1 MGKKS
6 SPPPDYTALA
16 AASKEAADVARQVGN
31 RQLDFAERQYE
42 ETKPYLQQIADTQV
56 AAQQQQMQQAQ
67 DYYDYQLETF
77 RPVEQGLVAD
87 AERFNTD
94 AYRQQQAQQA
104 SAAAG
109 RAFTQAEAMN
119 ARSMAA
125 RGVNPNS
132 GAAMAMRN
140 STGLQQAAMRA
151 GAMTGARQQAEQ
163 MGYARRLDVTGL
175 GRGLAGASAAAY
187 GGATA
192 AGSAGG
198 NTAMAAGNQ
207 YMSGLGQGAATMNAG
222 FNTAIGGYGS
232 IVDSQTSMYNTG
244 VNAQAEMAGA
254 VVGAG
259 ATYGASLSDRRLKQG
274 IEFVCVDEN
283 TGLNLYEFSYIGDDQ
298 RFIGVMADEVAEVM
312 PDAVVEMEDGYFA
325 VDYDMIGIEM
335 LKVEG

>member
-6 SPPPDYTALA
+6 TKAPDYTELA
-16 AASKEAADVARQVGN
+16 AASREAADVARQVGN
-31 RQLDFAERQYE
+31 RQLDFAERQYAE
-42 ETKPYLQQIADTQV
+42 MKPYLQQIADTQV
-56 AAQQQQMQQAQ
+56 AAQTQQMEQAQ
-67 DYYDYQLETF
+67 DYYNYQVETF
-77 RPVEQGLVAD
+77 RPLEQGLVAD

-109 RAFTQAEAMN
+109 RAFSQAEAMN

-151 GAMTGARQQAEQ
+151 NAMTGARQQAEQ
-163 MGYARRLDVTGL
+163 IGYARRLDATGL
-175 GRGLAGASAAAY
+175 GRGLAGASTAAY

-232 IVDSQTSMYNTG
+232 IVDSQTSMYNTN
-244 VNAQAEMAGA
+244 VNANAEVMGA
-254 VVGAG
+254 LVGAG
-259 ATYGASLSDRRLKQG
+259 ATAYASDRRLKRD
-274 IEFVCVDEN
+274 IEFVAVDDD
-283 TGLNLYEFSYIGDDQ
+283 TGLNLYEFSYAGDST
-298 RFIGVMADEVAEVM
+298 RYIGVMADEVEEHM
-312 PDAVVEMEDGYFA
+312 PEAVIEMDDGYFA
-325 VDYDMIGIEM
+325 VNYDMLGIEM
-335 LKVEG
+335 IKVED